1 MSEEL
6 FDVAVVGGGQGG
18 IYTTYRLTSEGYSVV
33 GIDGGSDFG
42 GVWYHNRYPGA
53 RVDTDSV
60 DYCFQ
65 FSRELYENWRWP
77 ERYADAA
84 TLFDYHS
91 YVADELK
98 VRPLF
103 RFNTWLRESQW
114 SSGDNR
120 WHLVTDQGDRIAC
133 RFLVMCTGVLST
145 PKPMS
150 FPGLDRF
157 KGEWVQTSRWPQG
170 EVSFKDRRIGIIGT
184 GSSGVQAVPALAQDA
199 KQLLVFQRHP
209 HFAIPAQNRATD
221 PGLQDAIA
229 RNLGVERES
238 GLQRGGPSDPRG
250 GTPRMR
256 PDDEPARPVAEYS
269 LQRREELLELQWDF
283 GGHGM
288 SYLFADE
295 TTNPASNEIV
305 AEFVRQKIRQK
316 VADAAVAEKLCPWY
330 PIGSRRLILEI
341 GYYETFNQDNVS
353 LVDVLEDP
361 IVEITETGVRTAG
374 SHYDV
379 DLLVFAIGFQSFLG
393 PLEAAGLRN
402 EKGQTPRD
410 VWARGPR
417 TLFGLMTPG
426 FPNAFHPTNAGSPS
440 VLGNAMLQH
449 EIFGDWI
456 ASCISY
462 MDKKGHSVIQAS
474 EGAADEW
481 TRLVDDYA
489 ERILPIR
496 RHENQYMVH
505 VNDDGTRL
513 FIPFCAGLGEYL
525 PKIYEATSRD
535 YEGFVF
541 N

>member
-114 SSGDNR
+114 SSSDNR

-157 KGEWVQTSRWPQG
+157 KGEWVQTSRWPAGGGLLQRPAHRHR
-170 EVSFKDRRIGIIGT
+170 SAPAPRASKRYRRWPKTPNSCWCFNGIRT
-184 GSSGVQAVPALAQDA
+184 SPY
-199 KQLLVFQRHP
+199 P
-209 HFAIPAQNRATD
+209 HRTAPTD

-250 GTPRMR
+250 R
-256 PDDEPARPVAEYS
+256 DS
-269 LQRREELLELQWDF
+269 
-283 GGHGM
+283 
-288 SYLFADE
+288 
-295 TTNPASNEIV
+295 
-305 AEFVRQKIRQK
+305 
-316 VADAAVAEKLCPWY
+316 ADAA
-330 PIGSRRLILEI
+330 R
-341 GYYETFNQDNVS
+341 
-353 LVDVLEDP
+353 
-361 IVEITETGVRTAG
+361 
-374 SHYDV
+374 
-379 DLLVFAIGFQSFLG
+379 
-393 PLEAAGLRN
+393 
-402 EKGQTPRD
+402 
-410 VWARGPR
+410 
-417 TLFGLMTPG
+417 
-426 FPNAFHPTNAGSPS
+426 
-440 VLGNAMLQH
+440 
-449 EIFGDWI
+449 
-456 ASCISY
+456 
-462 MDKKGHSVIQAS
+462 
-474 EGAADEW
+474 
-481 TRLVDDYA
+481 
-489 ERILPIR
+489 
-496 RHENQYMVH
+496 
-505 VNDDGTRL
+505 
-513 FIPFCAGLGEYL
+513 
-525 PKIYEATSRD
+525 
-535 YEGFVF
+535 
-541 N
+541 